1 MDDNKK
7 PIVFEPLRIKSIIS
21 VDMVGQRT
29 MENVLSHFTVIVI
42 IYWLQIAKIKIIS
55 YNNVYW

>member
-42 IYWLQIAKIKIIS
+42 IYGLQIAKIKIIS

>member
-42 IYWLQIAKIKIIS
+42 IY
-55 YNNVYW
+55 